1 MKILELFNNS
11 VKLLDSVGIKT
22 SKLDVRILLAH
33 LLNIDSKEL
42 ILHFNKNVKQE
53 FIDNFNKLLSRRINR
68 EPIANILNKKLFWD
82 YSFFVD
88 QNVLTPRNDS
98 ETLIEAV
105 LSHYKNKNQELKIL
119 DLGTGSGCL
128 ILTLLKIYKN
138 ANGIGIDINEK
149 SLQIAK
155 KNAKLLE
162 IDNRISFI
170 KNNWNDNIDDKFDII
185 ISNPPYIPT
194 DEIDILEPE
203 VNKFNPLLA
212 LDGGND
218 GLDCYKYLSKSLQ
231 KNIKNSTK
239 IFLEIG
245 KGQENDIDYIFSAN
259 NYKLLNM
266 YKDLSGV
273 NRVLCLV
280 PRETVK

>member
-11 VKLLDSVGIKT
+11 VKLLDDVGIKT
-22 SKLDVRILLAH
+22 SKLDIKILLAH

-42 ILHFNKNVKQE
+42 ILHFNEDVKQE
-53 FIDNFNKLLSRRINR
+53 FINNFNKLLSRRINR

-105 LSHYKNKNQELKIL
+105 LSHYKNKDQELKIL

-128 ILTLLKIYKN
+128 ISTLLKIYKN

-162 IDNRISFI
+162 IDDRISFI
-170 KNNWNDNIDDKFDII
+170 KNNWNDNINDKFDII

-194 DEIDILEPE
+194 KEIDALEPE

-245 KGQENDIDYIFSAN
+245 KGQENDINNIFSAN

-273 NRVLCLV
+273 NRVLCFV
-280 PRETVK
+280 PRETTK

>member
-155 KNAKLLE
+155 KNAELLE

-212 LDGGND
+212 LDGGTD

-245 KGQENDIDYIFSAN
+245 KGQENDINDIFSAN

-273 NRVLCLV
+273 NRVLCFV

>member
-11 VKLLDSVGIKT
+11 VKLLDNVGIKT
-22 SKLDVRILLAH
+22 SKLDVKILLAH

-149 SLQIAK
+149 SLQIAR
-155 KNAKLLE
+155 N
-162 IDNRISFI
+162 
-170 KNNWNDNIDDKFDII
+170 
-185 ISNPPYIPT
+185 
-194 DEIDILEPE
+194 
-203 VNKFNPLLA
+203 
-212 LDGGND
+212 
-218 GLDCYKYLSKSLQ
+218 
-231 KNIKNSTK
+231 
-239 IFLEIG
+239 
-245 KGQENDIDYIFSAN
+245 
-259 NYKLLNM
+259 
-266 YKDLSGV
+266 
-273 NRVLCLV
+273 
-280 PRETVK
+280 

>member
-11 VKLLDSVGIKT
+11 VKLLDNVGIKT
-22 SKLDVRILLAH
+22 SKLDVKILLAH

-155 KNAKLLE
+155 KNAELLE

-212 LDGGND
+212 LDGGTD
-218 GLDCYKYLSKSLQ
+218 GLDYYKYLSKSLQ

-273 NRVLCLV
+273 NRVLCFV

>member
-11 VKLLDSVGIKT
+11 VKLLDDVGIKT
-22 SKLDVRILLAH
+22 SKLDIKILLAH

-42 ILHFNKNVKQE
+42 ILHFNEDAKQE
-53 FIDNFNKLLSRRINR
+53 FINNFNKLLSRRINR

-105 LSHYKNKNQELKIL
+105 LSHYKNKDQELKIL

-162 IDNRISFI
+162 IDDRISFI
-170 KNNWNDNIDDKFDII
+170 KNNWNDNINDKFDII
-185 ISNPPYIPT
+185 ISNPPDIPT
-194 DEIDILEPE
+194 KEINALEPE

-245 KGQENDIDYIFSAN
+245 KGQENDINDIFSAN

-273 NRVLCLV
+273 NRVLCFV
-280 PRETVK
+280 PRETTK

>member
-22 SKLDVRILLAH
+22 SKLDVKILLAH

>member
-11 VKLLDSVGIKT
+11 VKLLDDVGIKT
-22 SKLDVRILLAH
+22 SKLDIKILLAH

-42 ILHFNKNVKQE
+42 ILHFNKDAKQE
-53 FIDNFNKLLSRRINR
+53 FINNFNKLLSRRINR

-105 LSHYKNKNQELKIL
+105 LSHYKNKDQELKIL

-128 ILTLLKIYKN
+128 ISTLLKIYKN

-162 IDNRISFI
+162 IDDRISFI
-170 KNNWNDNIDDKFDII
+170 KNNWNDNINDKFDII

-194 DEIDILEPE
+194 KEIDALEPE

-245 KGQENDIDYIFSAN
+245 KGQENDINDIFSAN
-259 NYKLLNM
+259 NYKLLNI

-273 NRVLCLV
+273 NRVLCFV
-280 PRETVK
+280 PRETTK

>member
-22 SKLDVRILLAH
+22 SKLDVKILLAH

-155 KNAKLLE
+155 KNAELLE

-170 KNNWNDNIDDKFDII
+170 KNNWNDNIYDKFDII

-273 NRVLCLV
+273 NRVLCFV
-280 PRETVK
+280 SRETVK

>member
-22 SKLDVRILLAH
+22 SKLDVKILLAH

-53 FIDNFNKLLSRRINR
+53 FIDNFNKLLLRRINR

-273 NRVLCLV
+273 NRVLCFV